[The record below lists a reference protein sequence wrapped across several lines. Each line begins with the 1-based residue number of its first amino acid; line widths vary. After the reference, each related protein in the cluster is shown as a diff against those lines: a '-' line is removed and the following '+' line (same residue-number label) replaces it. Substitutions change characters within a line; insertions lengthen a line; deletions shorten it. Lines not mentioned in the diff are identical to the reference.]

1 MSANISKL
9 LAVAIAALLVVFV
22 SIDPAIAQRRGGGMR
37 GGGGGFRGG
46 GGGFRGGGGGGFA
59 RASARPSVSRPA
71 GGFGGFGG
79 GMPASRPTTPASRPA
94 GNISRGNLGGRT
106 GTAAGNLPN
115 RGNIGNNRP
124 GNGNIVNNRP
134 GNGNIINNRPIN
146 GGDNINIGGD
156 WDDNYHGCCY
166 SGWGAYAAG
175 AVTGAAINSAYNYG
189 STVYALPSG
198 CVTTVVNGV
207 TYQQCGSTWYEPQ
220 FDGTTTTYVVVSPP
234 R

>member
-1 MSANISKL
+1 MSARISKL

-22 SIDPAIAQRRGGGMR
+22 SIEPAIAQRRGGGMR

-46 GGGFRGGGGGGFA
+46 GGGFRGGGGGFA

-71 GGFGGFGG
+71 GGFGGYRGG
-79 GMPASRPTTPASRPA
+79 GMPASRPAVPAARPPVSS
-94 GNISRGNLGGRT
+94 GNVNRGNLGGRT
-106 GTAAGNLPN
+106 GTAAGEIAN
-115 RGNIGNNRP
+115 RPGKGNIINNRP
-124 GNGNIVNNRP
+124 N
-134 GNGNIINNRPIN
+134 NGNIINNRPIN
-146 GGDNINIGGD
+146 GGDNINVGGD
-156 WDDNYHGCCY
+156 WDDHYHGCCY

-175 AVTGAAINSAYNYG
+175 ALTAGAITAAAYG

-198 CVTTVVNGV
+198 CVTTVVNGI

-234 R
+234 Q